1 MSQTVNAISERD
13 LHRRVEKPGTGDEL
27 DRLADTLNDLL
38 DRLDGAV
45 TRERRFVADASHEL
59 RTPIAGVRALL
70 ETEPAD
76 PTAVVQIRAE
86 ALERLSQLQ
95 DLVDEL
101 LILAKSD
108 EAAPAIP
115 GSGAP
120 VDLDELVLGQARQL
134 ERSTHLRIDTSRVSG
149 GQVLG
154 RDTDLGR
161 LVENLATNAARYA
174 RTTVSFSVRQVDGMV
189 EFTVADDGP
198 GIAAEDRTKIFERF
212 STLDDARSRER
223 AGGGLGLSIAS
234 AIVTAHHGT
243 IGAEDAPEPGT
254 GAVLVVR
261 LPAHGTNEAPPVSA
275 RRAGGE
281 RRRDASADPLAGE
294 PDDASPG
301 DRSAVAA
308 AGRARH

>member
-1 MSQTVNAISERD
+1 VADSLIHLLMVMVVTLTVLLGLVIWVVVGRALRPVDVMSQTVNAISERD

-108 EAAPAIP
+108 EAALAVLGP
-115 GSGAP
+115 GAP
-120 VDLDELVLGQARQL
+120 VDLDELVLGQAR
-134 ERSTHLRIDTSRVSG
+134 
-149 GQVLG
+149 
-154 RDTDLGR
+154 
-161 LVENLATNAARYA
+161 
-174 RTTVSFSVRQVDGMV
+174 
-189 EFTVADDGP
+189 
-198 GIAAEDRTKIFERF
+198 
-212 STLDDARSRER
+212 
-223 AGGGLGLSIAS
+223 
-234 AIVTAHHGT
+234 
-243 IGAEDAPEPGT
+243 
-254 GAVLVVR
+254 
-261 LPAHGTNEAPPVSA
+261 
-275 RRAGGE
+275 
-281 RRRDASADPLAGE
+281 
-294 PDDASPG
+294 
-301 DRSAVAA
+301 
-308 AGRARH
+308 